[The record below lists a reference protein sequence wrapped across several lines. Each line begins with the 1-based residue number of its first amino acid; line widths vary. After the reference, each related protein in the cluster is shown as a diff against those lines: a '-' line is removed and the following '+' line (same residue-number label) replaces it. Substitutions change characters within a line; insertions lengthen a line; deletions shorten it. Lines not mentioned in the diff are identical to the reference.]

1 MIMRFLERILPG
13 EVIWQFPMNLF
24 TRLDH
29 FTAPVEPGKI
39 ARRREA
45 VLISILIGR
54 GRVPSAGPIQC
65 DRDRDLYRQLPCLPA
80 RSVLDFVQTARFST
94 ARSNPP
100 VAYNSGVRPPLQS
113 KQKRGLSFL
122 PSRAILNPTG
132 DASNEVRA
140 VSIRRAIHHIPS
152 ER

>member
-1 MIMRFLERILPG
+1 MIMRIQERILPG
-13 EVIWQFPMNLF
+13 DVIWQFPTNLL
-24 TRLDH
+24 TRLDV
-29 FTAPVEPGKI
+29 FNAAVALRKI
-39 ARRREA
+39 VRRREA
-45 VLISILIGR
+45 VLISVRIGC
-54 GRVPSAGPIQC
+54 GRVPSAISTQC
-65 DRDRDLYRQLPCLPA
+65 GRDRDLYRQLPWLPA

-94 ARSNPP
+94 GRSNPP

-113 KQKRGLSFL
+113 KQKRGLCFL

>member
-1 MIMRFLERILPG
+1 MIMRLLDRNLPS
-13 EVIWQFPMNLF
+13 EVIWQFPINLL

-29 FTAPVEPGKI
+29 FDAPVAPGKI
-39 ARRREA
+39 VRRREA

-54 GRVPSAGPIQC
+54 GRVPSANPIQC
-65 DRDRDLYRQLPCLPA
+65 DRDQDLYRQLPWLPA

-94 ARSNPP
+94 GHSNPP

-113 KQKRGLSFL
+113 KQERGLCFL

-132 DASNEVRA
+132 DASNEARA
-140 VSIRRAIHHIPS
+140 VSIRRAIHRIPS

>member
-1 MIMRFLERILPG
+1 MIMRIQERILPG
-13 EVIWQFPMNLF
+13 EVIWQFP
-24 TRLDH
+24 R
-29 FTAPVEPGKI
+29 
-39 ARRREA
+39 
-45 VLISILIGR
+45 
-54 GRVPSAGPIQC
+54 
-65 DRDRDLYRQLPCLPA
+65 
-80 RSVLDFVQTARFST
+80 DFVRIAGFST
-94 ARSNPP
+94 GHSNPP

-113 KQKRGLSFL
+113 KQKRGLCIL

>member
-1 MIMRFLERILPG
+1 MIMRFLDRILPG
-13 EVIWQFPMNLF
+13 EVTWQFPMNLF
-24 TRLDH
+24 ARLDH
-29 FTAPVEPGKI
+29 FSAPVAPGKI
-39 ARRREA
+39 VRRRDA

-54 GRVPSAGPIQC
+54 GRVPSAWPIQC

-80 RSVLDFVQTARFST
+80 RPVLDFVQTARFST
-94 ARSNPP
+94 GPSNPP
-100 VAYNSGVRPPLQS
+100 VAYNFGVRPPLRF
-113 KQKRGLSFL
+113 KQERGLSFL

-132 DASNEVRA
+132 DAWNEVRA